1 MTKKERENIKKLR
14 EAVYLRFKNG
24 QELSDQEFIA
34 IWETIKKDANHT
46 S

>member
-14 EAVYLRFKNG
+14 EVVYLRFKIG
-24 QELSDQEFIA
+24 HELSDQEFID
-34 IWETIKKDANHT
+34 IWEMIKKDANHT